1 MKTQLHT
8 LPFNVHIVKCSAFIL
23 KTYKNGRSG
32 PRAQFH
38 EGKKERLFFTPRY
51 SWPLRG
57 VGNPQLTHCFFCK
70 GNKEWIVEKKMVAI
84 WGTDF
89 WSPPSEFWLAGLKF
103 PASKSR
109 INTLRNTPSRLHC
122 SASDN
127 TNAPH
132 SATME
137 EPQASHVHYAPEKS
151 SMPRHP
157 TQGWKMAARG
167 ESGFNN
173 GNRISRSFKNCISCC
188 FYWIVLRFLGV
199 SGKHLKMQGSPT
211 LKEEDTLLKR
221 KGRRETSPLAMCKAS
236 CLYMQS
242 EEMKHS

>member
-1 MKTQLHT
+1 MEEVALEHS
-8 LPFNVHIVKCSAFIL
+8 FMRVKRKGFSSHP
-23 KTYKNGRSG
+23 G
-32 PRAQFH
+32 
-38 EGKKERLFFTPRY
+38 TPDL
-51 SWPLRG
+51 WGG
-57 VGNPQLTHCFFCK
+57 VGNPQLTHCFFYK

-137 EPQASHVHYAPEKS
+137 EPQASHVHYAPENS
-151 SMPRHP
+151 PMPRHP
-157 TQGWKMAARG
+157 TKGWKMAAKGNLDSTMERG
-167 ESGFNN
+167 SAE
-173 GNRISRSFKNCISCC
+173 
-188 FYWIVLRFLGV
+188 V
-199 SGKHLKMQGSPT
+199 SKTAFHTVSVGL
-211 LKEEDTLLKR
+211 
-221 KGRRETSPLAMCKAS
+221 C
-236 CLYMQS
+236 
-242 EEMKHS
+242 